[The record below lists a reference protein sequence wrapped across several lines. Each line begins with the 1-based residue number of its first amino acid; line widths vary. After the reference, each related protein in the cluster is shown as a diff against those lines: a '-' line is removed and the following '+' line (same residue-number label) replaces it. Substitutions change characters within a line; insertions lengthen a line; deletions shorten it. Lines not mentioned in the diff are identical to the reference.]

1 MAWSWSSVPEEQAA
15 FLAPGLAP
23 VTPVRTS
30 RWPPVAMDGPM
41 GQWACPSPW
50 TDRPE
55 QALAPFLACLSAPG
69 PHGSKL
75 ACWCPVLTFQW
86 VDRMGPPLL
95 SWPIPPH
102 FFHAGDARFPPTR
115 RSSDLVGA
123 RSHLAVVVHLSSRPI
138 SLLLLLLSPVVDLFL
153 PSLLSSSRLV
163 HFFSSRRS
171 FSSGLLRLPVSII
184 ARLYLNYLPNSE
196 EEFFC

>member
-41 GQWACPSPW
+41 GQWTRPSPW

-75 ACWCPVLTFQW
+75 ACWCPALTFQW

-102 FFHAGDARFPPTR
+102 FFHAGDARFPH
-115 RSSDLVGA
+115 GG
-123 RSHLAVVVHLSSRPI
+123 
-138 SLLLLLLSPVVDLFL
+138 
-153 PSLLSSSRLV
+153 SLLSSCSGRPSLISSNLSSPPPSFSCCRPLPSLSLVVVSSRPLFLFTPLVFVRPFATSRLKNRPTL
-163 HFFSSRRS
+163 SK
-171 FSSGLLRLPVSII
+171 LPT
-184 ARLYLNYLPNSE
+184 
-196 EEFFC
+196 